1 MKKQYYIILA
11 LLICMSLSQKAL
23 GQNQST
29 TTSLLVGTWTFNYE
43 DSFKK
48 MDPSATKRYSSMP
61 QSQQLTIEKSYKGRK
76 ITFSA
81 DGNYLQVLADGR
93 KATGTWALI
102 KNDKSIEITDPKG
115 NKYIQKIKEI
125 TNTTLVLKPEN
136 SGTSKMFI
144 SEWNYTKN

>member
-1 MKKQYYIILA
+1 MKTYYYMA
-11 LLICMSLSQKAL
+11 LVVLICMSFPEKSL

-29 TTSLLVGTWTFNYE
+29 ASLLIGTWTFNYE

-48 MDPSATKRYSSMP
+48 MESLATKRYDSMP
-61 QSQQLTIEKSYKGRK
+61 QARQLTIQKSYKGRK
-76 ITFSA
+76 IIFSA

-102 KNDKSIEITDPKG
+102 KNDKSIEITDTKG

-136 SGTSKMFI
+136 IGTSKMFI